1 MWLYLLFLVPFE
13 YFRIRHLLVF
23 ICQDYLLLTLQILLF
38 LLQLPHYNCCWHNK
52 QDSQVR
58 LLSLLDWQSSGDKL
72 HYTLSVL
79 PPKLTWLEPTF
90 TTILSA
96 RKYTMINLYNIAF
109 IRPSH
114 KCNVPSYTCIQDDF
128 IPLLVYPN
136 DEKPTDYFK

>member
-1 MWLYLLFLVPFE
+1 MSTLEYDTFLFSSAKTT
-13 YFRIRHLLVF
+13 H
-23 ICQDYLLLTLQILLF
+23 ILLYKSYYF
-38 LLQLPHYNCCWHNK
+38 YCSCHTTIVVGTTNRIHKFDYYLFQTGNLQEINYI
-52 QDSQVR
+52 S
-58 LLSLLDWQSSGDKL
+58 
-72 HYTLSVL
+72 TLSVL

-136 DEKPTDYFK
+136 DEKPADINFF